1 LQQITCIVCPNGCRI
16 SAEIV
21 GGDYVFSGNKC
32 ARGIEFARAELT
44 APMRSVTTTVKTVF
58 PQMPALPVRTKGEI
72 PKELIPAFINALAS
86 VLVTQQ
92 VGIGETVVS
101 DILGTGC
108 DVIATSDI
116 LKSSAFKEER
126 LC

>member
-1 LQQITCIVCPNGCRI
+1 
-16 SAEIV
+16 
-21 GGDYVFSGNKC
+21 VFSGNKC